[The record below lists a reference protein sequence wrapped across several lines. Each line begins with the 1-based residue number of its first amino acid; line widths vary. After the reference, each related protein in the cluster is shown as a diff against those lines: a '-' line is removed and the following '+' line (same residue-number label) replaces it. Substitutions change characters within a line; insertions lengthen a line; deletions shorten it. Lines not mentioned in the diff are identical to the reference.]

1 MKKRK
6 RDKARD
12 IADKIAEDIA
22 LEKLVFLIGIVGLCL
37 YVYFSGNR
45 GILQ

>member
-6 RDKARD
+6 RDKARE
-12 IADKIAEDIA
+12 IADKVAEEIAW
-22 LEKLVFLIGIVGLCL
+22 EKLIFLIGIAGLCL
-37 YVYFSGNR
+37 YVYLSGNR